1 MGRVCN
7 EQIKEEQPR
16 IEGYKF
22 IEYRL
27 DQLEQNLRK
36 GQEKLE
42 ADAKHNN
49 EEIMH
54 LLQQNNQTL
63 LEQNKQLV
71 ELHQRQ
77 INVEEKVSCI
87 NKLREVAT
95 KNRTNIH
102 EIERRLE
109 IYKQILFVV
118 GTGAALALITEL
130 IRIL

>member
-1 MGRVCN
+1 MCN
-7 EQIKEEQPR
+7 EDKKKEMTSTEA
-16 IEGYKF
+16 YKF

-42 ADAKHNN
+42 SDAKHNN

-87 NKLREVAT
+87 TRLREVAT
-95 KNRTNIH
+95 KNRSNIH

-118 GTGAALALITEL
+118 GTGVALALITEL

>member
-1 MGRVCN
+1 MCN
-7 EQIKEEQPR
+7 EDNKKELTSTEA
-16 IEGYKF
+16 YKF

-42 ADAKHNN
+42 SDAKHNN

-109 IYKQILFVV
+109 VYKQILFVV